1 MKAGF
6 RSLFVISALSLGL
19 ATAQAQDFP
28 SGLVKIVVPSAPG
41 SAPDIVAR
49 LLSDGLTKSLGQSVI
64 VENKPGGNGIVGMN
78 TLQRAAPDG
87 HTIGLFHAAAA
98 ITTPIMYKE
107 ADFDVQ
113 KDTEIVSSIAYT
125 PMIFVANK
133 ESGYQTLGDFIAAAK
148 KEPGEI
154 VIGSP
159 RHGSIPHLTAALLG
173 QLAGVD
179 LRFVNFSGTTQ
190 AIQSLV
196 GGDIPAY
203 VDGTAPLLPLIEAGR
218 IVALA
223 DTADEVLP
231 GLEEIPLANATVSDA
246 VAKGWFVMFAPKGTP
261 EAVLERLHGDI
272 SNILKEPAMMERL
285 KDLGTYPIIET
296 RAQTRDFLDREQAV
310 WAKVIKEAN
319 VQPQ

>member
-1 MKAGF
+1 MKSGL
-6 RSLFVISALSLGL
+6 RSLFAIGALSLGL
-19 ATAQAQDFP
+19 ATVQAQDYP
-28 SGLVKIVVPSAPG
+28 TGLVKIVVPSAPG

-49 LLSDGLTKSLGQSVI
+49 LLSDRLTKSLGQSVI

-78 TLQRAAPDG
+78 ILQRSAPDG

-133 ESGYQTLGDFIAAAK
+133 ESGFKTLGDFIKAAK
-148 KEPGEI
+148 EKPGEI
-154 VIGSP
+154 AIGSP

-173 QLAGVD
+173 QLSGAEF
-179 LRFVNFSGTTQ
+179 RFINFSGTTQ
-190 AIQSLV
+190 AIQALV

-203 VDGTAPLLPLIEAGR
+203 VDGTAPLVPLIDAGR

-223 DTADEVLP
+223 DTADEQLP
-231 GLEEIPLANATVSDA
+231 GLEEIPLANATVPDA

-261 EAVLERLHGDI
+261 EAVLERLHGDLG
-272 SNILKEPAMMERL
+272 NILKEPELVKRL